1 MRLTSDFSLIFS
13 FPFLLR
19 HSYSSLQSMDVKN
32 WEIKSWNPISRNSEL
47 FSTFEIWLTTWIWYN
62 KKYIMKRNYWIYVL
76 RIWNRNV
83 HLSSIMIYFIIM
95 FNLWLKLKWSKI
107 MWHIII
113 LLKLYSLFRQCSQQ
127 FHGALLSNLLGT

>member
-19 HSYSSLQSMDVKN
+19 HSSSSLQSMDVKN

-62 KKYIMKRNYWIYVL
+62 KKCIMKRNYWIYVL

-127 FHGALLSNLLGT
+127 FHGALLSNLLAT

>member
-19 HSYSSLQSMDVKN
+19 HSSSSLQSMDVKN

>member
-19 HSYSSLQSMDVKN
+19 HSSSSLQSMDVKN

-62 KKYIMKRNYWIYVL
+62 KKCIMKRNYWIYVL